1 MKKLLQSLLGILAVS
16 CFLLLS
22 VNKAQAVAVNYNA
35 LKYGTSETSMASGY
49 YARPAQVNV
58 VNGAYVVTMT
68 IMTNK
73 SLSPWP
79 VVVNSIDGQAPQN
92 VSKTQSGD
100 YYLYSYSFTTNN
112 LNRTISS
119 NINVSIPN
127 VYTANHNI
135 SFTFDTRSLPS
146 LTQTQATPASQA
158 NNQNQSQASATAG
171 SQANNQNQSQAS
183 ATAGSQ
189 ANNQSQSQANS
200 QASAAPSST
209 SSSSSLASSS
219 QASASSSSV
228 KAKSSHQ
235 KASAK
240 KASHKKASK
249 KASKQATSHKE
260 KVNVQSSRKH
270 ALRNG
275 IIIIVVI
282 AAIAGYVLYRAK
294 HKEEK

>member
-171 SQANNQNQSQAS
+171 SQANNQ
-183 ATAGSQ
+183 
-189 ANNQSQSQANS
+189 SQSQANS

-228 KAKSSHQ
+228 KTNSSHQ

>member
-79 VVVNSIDGQAPQN
+79 VVVNSIDGQAPKN

-135 SFTFDTRSLPS
+135 SFTFDTSSLPS

-158 NNQNQSQASATAG
+158 NNQNQSQASATV
-171 SQANNQNQSQAS
+171 
-183 ATAGSQ
+183 GSQ
-189 ANNQSQSQANS
+189 ANNQSQSQSQANS
-200 QASAAPSST
+200 QPSST

-249 KASKQATSHKE
+249 KASKQATLHKE

>member
-1 MKKLLQSLLGILAVS
+1 MKKLFQSLLGILAVS
-16 CFLLLS
+16 CFLLLG

-171 SQANNQNQSQAS
+171 SQANNQ
-183 ATAGSQ
+183 
-189 ANNQSQSQANS
+189 SQSQANS
-200 QASAAPSST
+200 QASAAPNST

>member
-16 CFLLLS
+16 YFLLLG

-135 SFTFDTRSLPS
+135 SFTFDTSSLPS
-146 LTQTQATPASQA
+146 LTQAQAAPASQA

-171 SQANNQNQSQAS
+171 SQANS
-183 ATAGSQ
+183 
-189 ANNQSQSQANS
+189 QSQSQANS
-200 QASAAPSST
+200 QASAASSST

-219 QASASSSSV
+219 QASASSSSE
-228 KAKSSHQ
+228 KAKASHQ

>member
-1 MKKLLQSLLGILAVS
+1 MKKLFQSLLGILAVS
-16 CFLLLS
+16 CFLLLG
-22 VNKAQAVAVNYNA
+22 VNKVQAVAVNYNA

-135 SFTFDTRSLPS
+135 SFTFDTSSLPS
-146 LTQTQATPASQA
+146 LTQTQATPA
-158 NNQNQSQASATAG
+158 

-240 KASHKKASK
+240 KASK

>member
-16 CFLLLS
+16 CFLLLGI
-22 VNKAQAVAVNYNA
+22 NKAQAVAVNYNA

-135 SFTFDTRSLPS
+135 SFTFDTSSLPS
-146 LTQTQATPASQA
+146 LTQTQATPA
-158 NNQNQSQASATAG
+158 

>member
-171 SQANNQNQSQAS
+171 SQANNQ
-183 ATAGSQ
+183 
-189 ANNQSQSQANS
+189 SQSQANS

-240 KASHKKASK
+240 TASHKKASK
-249 KASKQATSHKE
+249 KASRQATSHKE

-282 AAIAGYVLYRAK
+282 AAIDGYVLYRAK

>member
-22 VNKAQAVAVNYNA
+22 VSKAQAVAVNYNA

-171 SQANNQNQSQAS
+171 SQANNQ
-183 ATAGSQ
+183 
-189 ANNQSQSQANS
+189 SQSQANS

>member
-16 CFLLLS
+16 CFLLLG

-79 VVVNSIDGQAPQN
+79 VVVNSIDGQAPKN

-146 LTQTQATPASQA
+146 LTQTQATPA
-158 NNQNQSQASATAG
+158 

>member
-58 VNGAYVVTMT
+58 VNGTYVVTMT

-135 SFTFDTRSLPS
+135 SFTFDTSSLPS
-146 LTQTQATPASQA
+146 LTQTQATPA
-158 NNQNQSQASATAG
+158 

-249 KASKQATSHKE
+249 KDSKQATSHKE

>member
-1 MKKLLQSLLGILAVS
+1 MKKLLQSLLGILVVS
-16 CFLLLS
+16 CFLLLG

-135 SFTFDTRSLPS
+135 SFTFDTSSLPS

-158 NNQNQSQASATAG
+158 NDQNQSQASATA
-171 SQANNQNQSQAS
+171 S
-183 ATAGSQ
+183 SQ
-189 ANNQSQSQANS
+189 ANNQSQSQANN
-200 QASAAPSST
+200 QASAVPSST

>member
-171 SQANNQNQSQAS
+171 SQANNQ
-183 ATAGSQ
+183 
-189 ANNQSQSQANS
+189 SQSQANS

-235 KASAK
+235 KANAK

>member
-16 CFLLLS
+16 CFLLLGI
-22 VNKAQAVAVNYNA
+22 NKAQAVAVNYNA

-135 SFTFDTRSLPS
+135 SFTFDTSSLPS
-146 LTQTQATPASQA
+146 LTQAQAAPASQA
-158 NNQNQSQASATAG
+158 NNQNQSQASATV
-171 SQANNQNQSQAS
+171 
-183 ATAGSQ
+183 GSQ

-228 KAKSSHQ
+228 KAKSRHQ

>member
-16 CFLLLS
+16 CFLLLG

-58 VNGAYVVTMT
+58 INGAYVVTMT

-135 SFTFDTRSLPS
+135 SFTFDTSSLPS
-146 LTQTQATPASQA
+146 LTQAQAAPASQA

-171 SQANNQNQSQAS
+171 SQANS
-183 ATAGSQ
+183 
-189 ANNQSQSQANS
+189 QSQSQANS
-200 QASAAPSST
+200 QASAASSST

-219 QASASSSSV
+219 QASASSSSE
-228 KAKSSHQ
+228 KAKASHQ

>member
-16 CFLLLS
+16 CFLLLG

-100 YYLYSYSFTTNN
+100 YYFYSYSFTTNN

-135 SFTFDTRSLPS
+135 SFTFDTSNLPS
-146 LTQTQATPASQA
+146 LTQAQAAPASQA
-158 NNQNQSQASATAG
+158 NNQS
-171 SQANNQNQSQAS
+171 QSQAS

-200 QASAAPSST
+200 QASSAPSST
-209 SSSSSLASSS
+209 SSSSSFASSS
-219 QASASSSSV
+219 QASSSSSSV

>member
-171 SQANNQNQSQAS
+171 SQANNQ
-183 ATAGSQ
+183 
-189 ANNQSQSQANS
+189 SQSQANS
-200 QASAAPSST
+200 QASAATSST
-209 SSSSSLASSS
+209 SSSSNLASSS

-228 KAKSSHQ
+228 KTNSSHQ

>member
-79 VVVNSIDGQAPQN
+79 VVVNSIDGHAPQN

-135 SFTFDTRSLPS
+135 SFTFDTSSLPS
-146 LTQTQATPASQA
+146 LTQAQAAPASQA
-158 NNQNQSQASATAG
+158 NNQNQSQAST
-171 SQANNQNQSQAS
+171 
-183 ATAGSQ
+183 TTGSQ

-228 KAKSSHQ
+228 KAKASHQ

-249 KASKQATSHKE
+249 KASRQATSHKE

>member
-171 SQANNQNQSQAS
+171 SQANNQ
-183 ATAGSQ
+183 
-189 ANNQSQSQANS
+189 SQSQANS

-249 KASKQATSHKE
+249 KASRQATSHKE

>member
-79 VVVNSIDGQAPQN
+79 VVVKSIDGQAPQN

-135 SFTFDTRSLPS
+135 SFTFDTSSLPS
-146 LTQTQATPASQA
+146 LTQTQATPAGQA
-158 NNQNQSQASATAG
+158 NNQNQSQASATAD
-171 SQANNQNQSQAS
+171 
-183 ATAGSQ
+183 SQ

>member
-135 SFTFDTRSLPS
+135 SFTFDTSSLPS

-171 SQANNQNQSQAS
+171 SQANS
-183 ATAGSQ
+183 
-189 ANNQSQSQANS
+189 QSQSQANS
-200 QASAAPSST
+200 QASSAPSST

-240 KASHKKASK
+240 TASHKKASK
-249 KASKQATSHKE
+249 KASRQATSHKE

>member
-16 CFLLLS
+16 CFLLLG

-79 VVVNSIDGQAPQN
+79 VVVNSIDGHAPQN

-135 SFTFDTRSLPS
+135 SFTFDTSSLPS
-146 LTQTQATPASQA
+146 LTQAQAAPASQA
-158 NNQNQSQASATAG
+158 NNQNQSQAST
-171 SQANNQNQSQAS
+171 
-183 ATAGSQ
+183 TTGSQ

-249 KASKQATSHKE
+249 KSSQQATSHKE

>member
-16 CFLLLS
+16 CFLLLGI
-22 VNKAQAVAVNYNA
+22 NKAQAVAVNYNA

-158 NNQNQSQASATAG
+158 NNQNQSQASATV
-171 SQANNQNQSQAS
+171 
-183 ATAGSQ
+183 GSQ

>member
-135 SFTFDTRSLPS
+135 SFTFDTSSLPS
-146 LTQTQATPASQA
+146 LTQTQATPASQ
-158 NNQNQSQASATAG
+158 T
-171 SQANNQNQSQAS
+171 NNQNQSQAS

-240 KASHKKASK
+240 KTSHKKASK

>member
-16 CFLLLS
+16 CFLLLG

-135 SFTFDTRSLPS
+135 SFTFDTSSLPS
-146 LTQTQATPASQA
+146 LTQAQAAPASQA

-171 SQANNQNQSQAS
+171 SQANS
-183 ATAGSQ
+183 
-189 ANNQSQSQANS
+189 QSQSQANS
-200 QASAAPSST
+200 QASAASSST

-219 QASASSSSV
+219 QASASSSSE
-228 KAKSSHQ
+228 KAKGSHQ

>member
-135 SFTFDTRSLPS
+135 SFTFDTSSLPS
-146 LTQTQATPASQA
+146 LTQTQATPA
-158 NNQNQSQASATAG
+158 

-240 KASHKKASK
+240 TASHKKASK
-249 KASKQATSHKE
+249 KASRQATSHKE

>member
-16 CFLLLS
+16 CFFLLG

-171 SQANNQNQSQAS
+171 SQANNQ
-183 ATAGSQ
+183 
-189 ANNQSQSQANS
+189 SQSQANS

-235 KASAK
+235 KANAK

>member
-22 VNKAQAVAVNYNA
+22 VNKAQAVAINYNA
-35 LKYGTSETSMASGY
+35 LKYGTSENSMASGY

-135 SFTFDTRSLPS
+135 SFTFDTSSLPS

-171 SQANNQNQSQAS
+171 SQANNQSQ
-183 ATAGSQ
+183 
-189 ANNQSQSQANS
+189 NQANS

>member
-135 SFTFDTRSLPS
+135 SFTFDTSSLPS
-146 LTQTQATPASQA
+146 LTQTQATPAGQA
-158 NNQNQSQASATAG
+158 NNQNQSQASATAD
-171 SQANNQNQSQAS
+171 
-183 ATAGSQ
+183 SQ

>member
-171 SQANNQNQSQAS
+171 SQANNQ
-183 ATAGSQ
+183 
-189 ANNQSQSQANS
+189 SQSQANS

>member
-16 CFLLLS
+16 CFLLLG

-135 SFTFDTRSLPS
+135 SFTFDTSSLPS

-158 NNQNQSQASATAG
+158 NDQNQSQASATAG
-171 SQANNQNQSQAS
+171 SQANS
-183 ATAGSQ
+183 
-189 ANNQSQSQANS
+189 QSQSQANS

-228 KAKSSHQ
+228 KAKASHQ

>member
-171 SQANNQNQSQAS
+171 SQANNQ
-183 ATAGSQ
+183 
-189 ANNQSQSQANS
+189 SQSQANS
-200 QASAAPSST
+200 QASAASSST

-249 KASKQATSHKE
+249 KSSQQATSHKE

>member
-119 NINVSIPN
+119 SINVSIPN

-158 NNQNQSQASATAG
+158 NNQNQNQASATAD
-171 SQANNQNQSQAS
+171 
-183 ATAGSQ
+183 SQ

-235 KASAK
+235 KTSAK

>member
-92 VSKTQSGD
+92 VIKTQSGD

-135 SFTFDTRSLPS
+135 SFTFDTSSLPS
-146 LTQTQATPASQA
+146 LTQAQAAPASQA
-158 NNQNQSQASATAG
+158 NNP
-171 SQANNQNQSQAS
+171 NQSQAS

-249 KASKQATSHKE
+249 KSSQQATSHKE

>member
-16 CFLLLS
+16 CFFLLG

-135 SFTFDTRSLPS
+135 SFTFDTSSLPS
-146 LTQTQATPASQA
+146 LTQAQAAPASQA
-158 NNQNQSQASATAG
+158 NNQNQSQAST
-171 SQANNQNQSQAS
+171 
-183 ATAGSQ
+183 TAGSQ

-200 QASAAPSST
+200 QTSST
-209 SSSSSLASSS
+209 SSSNSLASSS

-228 KAKSSHQ
+228 KAKASHQ

-249 KASKQATSHKE
+249 KSSQQATSHKE

>member
-1 MKKLLQSLLGILAVS
+1 MKKLLQSLLGIIAVS
-16 CFLLLS
+16 CFLLLGI
-22 VNKAQAVAVNYNA
+22 NKAQAVAVNYNA

-58 VNGAYVVTMT
+58 VNGAYVVNMT

-135 SFTFDTRSLPS
+135 SFTFDTSSLPS
-146 LTQTQATPASQA
+146 LTQTQATPA
-158 NNQNQSQASATAG
+158 

-209 SSSSSLASSS
+209 SSSSSLASSP

>member
-16 CFLLLS
+16 CFLLLG
-22 VNKAQAVAVNYNA
+22 VNKVQAVAVNYNA

-171 SQANNQNQSQAS
+171 SQANNQ
-183 ATAGSQ
+183 
-189 ANNQSQSQANS
+189 SQSQANS

-240 KASHKKASK
+240 TASHKKASK
-249 KASKQATSHKE
+249 KASRQATSHKE

>member
-112 LNRTISS
+112 LNH
-119 NINVSIPN
+119 P
-127 VYTANHNI
+127 
-135 SFTFDTRSLPS
+135 
-146 LTQTQATPASQA
+146 
-158 NNQNQSQASATAG
+158 
-171 SQANNQNQSQAS
+171 
-183 ATAGSQ
+183 
-189 ANNQSQSQANS
+189 
-200 QASAAPSST
+200 
-209 SSSSSLASSS
+209 
-219 QASASSSSV
+219 
-228 KAKSSHQ
+228 
-235 KASAK
+235 
-240 KASHKKASK
+240 
-249 KASKQATSHKE
+249 
-260 KVNVQSSRKH
+260 
-270 ALRNG
+270 
-275 IIIIVVI
+275 
-282 AAIAGYVLYRAK
+282 
-294 HKEEK
+294 

>member
-1 MKKLLQSLLGILAVS
+1 MKKLLQNLLGILAVS

-135 SFTFDTRSLPS
+135 SFTFDTSSLPS

-171 SQANNQNQSQAS
+171 SQANN
-183 ATAGSQ
+183 
-189 ANNQSQSQANS
+189 QSQANS

-240 KASHKKASK
+240 TASHKKASK
-249 KASKQATSHKE
+249 KASRQATSHKE

>member
-16 CFLLLS
+16 CFLLLG

-135 SFTFDTRSLPS
+135 SFTFDTSSLPS
-146 LTQTQATPASQA
+146 LTQAQAAPASQA

-171 SQANNQNQSQAS
+171 SQANS
-183 ATAGSQ
+183 
-189 ANNQSQSQANS
+189 QSQSQANS
-200 QASAAPSST
+200 QASAASSST

-219 QASASSSSV
+219 QASASSSSE
-228 KAKSSHQ
+228 KAKASHQ